1 MFKKVAKFLNEV
13 KVEMSKVTWPK
24 RNELMGSTVV
34 VIVISILLG
43 IFVGLTDLVIGKLMA
58 LIVR

>member
-1 MFKKVAKFLNEV
+1 
-13 KVEMSKVTWPK
+13 MSKVIWPK
-24 RNELMGSTVV
+24 RNELMGSTVI